1 MNYLACIG
9 SVLFVLLTM
18 VFTPADA
25 QDKNKKKDIVK
36 LPTMVVEEK
45 FEEEEFIGPL
55 FTGTNTKTK
64 ITEKGIGALGP
75 TSMMSA
81 PRAINLIPSVH
92 QQSVDPLGLGDIS
105 NYHESFRFRGI
116 EPTGGGNPS
125 TPVNMENVPISGR
138 PGGGANIYDMENFCS
153 ISIYKG
159 GVPANKAFGLTNIGG
174 KIDMEVKRPEK
185 NFGFNLKQAL
195 GSHDARRT
203 FIRLDSG
210 RLPSQTAGFL
220 SYSNTAAEKWKGEG
234 ESDRE
239 NAMLGLSQKV
249 GDGLKIE
256 VFSIYNKA
264 EVNPYR
270 PLNFQRASSLGE
282 DANFDFTNSPSDYFY
297 YGYNKNKFEDYTFS
311 ANLEYAVTEN
321 SRIKVKPFY
330 WNDEGYYQETI
341 TMKNGQNR
349 IRRWDIDH
357 DLSGLQAE
365 YSLKINAL
373 DFDIGYFCLEQERPG
388 PPTSWKLYTVSDG
401 GLVFD
406 KWQVLSDSSHH
417 RQQTPY
423 VSGKYAIGPLRFEAG
438 MKYLN
443 YSMPEITTYNT
454 QDIPDVSYESALGM
468 ATTIETSASAQ
479 SKDFHEV
486 LPNAGLS
493 YVLTDSLSCYL
504 SYGRNYSMSVALY
517 PFYISQK
524 SAFQSKDITLQDLW
538 DNQDLEMAD
547 NFDFGFRY
555 ITDNLYVVPTVYYAK
570 HRNKTATYYDA
581 SIGATFPASIF
592 DAQAY
597 GFELEAGAMPV
608 DNLSFYASFSYNRFY
623 FSQDISNNAG
633 ETISVDGNQVPD
645 APEFLV
651 KGIASYHIGAFTLS
665 PVVRYF
671 SGRYGDILQE
681 EKIDDAVIFDFDINY
696 TRAFAEKWIKK
707 MDVSLSFNN
716 LFDTEYISII
726 NTADYKTIGST
737 YHSGTPFTMYASL
750 SLLF

>member
-1 MNYLACIG
+1 MNYWACIG
-9 SVLFVLLTM
+9 TVLFVLLTM
-18 VFTPADA
+18 VLTPADA
-25 QDKNKKKDIVK
+25 QDDNEKKDIIK

-45 FEEEEFIGPL
+45 FEEEEFVGPL
-55 FTGTNTKTK
+55 FTETNTKTK

-75 TSMMSA
+75 TSMMSV
-81 PRAINLIPSVH
+81 PKAINLIPSVH

-125 TPVNMENVPISGR
+125 TPVNMENVPMSGR
-138 PGGGANIYDMENFCS
+138 PGGGANIYDMENFS
-153 ISIYKG
+153 SLSIYKG

-174 KIDMEVKRPEK
+174 KIDMEVKRPEED
-185 NFGFNLKQAL
+185 FGFNLKQAL

-203 FIRLDSG
+203 FVRLDSG
-210 RLPSQTAGFL
+210 RLPSQTAGFF
-220 SYSNTAAEKWKGEG
+220 SYSNTAADKWKGEG
-234 ESDRE
+234 DADRE
-239 NAMLGLSQKV
+239 NAMLGLSQKI
-249 GDGLKIE
+249 GDGLQIE

-270 PLNFQRASSLGE
+270 PFNFERASSLGE
-282 DANFDFTNSPSDYFY
+282 NINFDFTDSPSDYFY
-297 YGYNKNKFEDYTFS
+297 YGYNKNEFEDYTLS
-311 ANLEYAVTEN
+311 ANIEYAFAGN
-321 SRIKVKPFY
+321 SKIKVKPFY

-349 IRRWDIDH
+349 IRRWDINH

-365 YSLKINAL
+365 YSLTISAL
-373 DFDIGYFCLEQERPG
+373 DFDIGYFFLEQERPG
-388 PPTSWKLYTVSDG
+388 PPTSWKLYAVSG
-401 GLVFD
+401 GRLVFD

-423 VSGKYAIGPLRFEAG
+423 VSGKYAIGPLRFDAG

-454 QDIPDVSYESALGM
+454 QDIPDVSYEAALGM
-468 ATTIETSASAQ
+468 ATTIESDDSAE

-493 YVLTDSLSCYL
+493 YILTDALSCYL

-524 SAFQSKDITLQDLW
+524 NAFLSKGITLQDLW
-538 DNQDLEMAD
+538 DNQELEIAD

-555 ITDNLYVVPTVYYAK
+555 ITDKLYVVPTIYYAK

-581 SIGATFPASIF
+581 SLDATFPAAIF
-592 DAQAY
+592 DAEAY
-597 GFELEAGAMPV
+597 GVELEAGAMPLE
-608 DNLSFYASFSYNRFY
+608 DLSLYASFSYNRFY
-623 FSQDISNNAG
+623 FTQDINNTAG

-645 APEFLV
+645 APEFLA
-651 KGIASYHIGAFTLS
+651 KGIASYRIGNFTVS

-671 SGRYGDILQE
+671 SSRYGDILQE
-681 EKIDDAVIFDFDINY
+681 EKIDDAVIFDFDVAY
-696 TRAFAEKWIKK
+696 TRAFAKKWIKK

-716 LFDTEYISII
+716 IFDTEYISII
-726 NTADYKTIGST
+726 NTADYKTLGST
-737 YHSGTPFTMYASL
+737 YQSGMPFTMYASVAL
-750 SLLF
+750 SF